1 MNKYLGGLL
10 PMIARKYRD
19 KMEDEAGGAAPAANK
34 AVKEYKR
41 GGRVKPRG
49 CGCAKRGLKKAKI
62 Y

>member
-1 MNKYLGGLL
+1 MKLMGLL
-10 PMIARKYRD
+10 PVAMRKYR
-19 KMEDEAGGAAPAANK
+19 KEMAREADSNPADAK

-49 CGCAKRGLKKAKI
+49 CGCAKRGFKKAKI